1 MEGAATR
8 EIIGTHECQGERVP
22 QIGLLM
28 AERSHWFCQ
37 AFGLKFDHYSSERT
51 SPVALSQLSYFKG
64 GFCENPGR
72 LRIAFQ
78 CPYAVPMVLT
88 LTTHPRATGTS

>member
-51 SPVALSQLSYFKG
+51 SPVALSQLSYSKEASVKIRAG
-64 GFCENPGR
+64 YD
-72 LRIAFQ
+72 IAFQ
-78 CPYAVPMVLT
+78 CPYAVPMVLM
-88 LTTHPRATGTS
+88 LTTHP